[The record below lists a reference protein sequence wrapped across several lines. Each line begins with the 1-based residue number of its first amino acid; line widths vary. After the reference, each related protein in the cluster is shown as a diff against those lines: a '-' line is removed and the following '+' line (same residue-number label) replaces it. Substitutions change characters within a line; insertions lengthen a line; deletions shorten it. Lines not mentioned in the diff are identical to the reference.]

1 MRKTKLQMTMVAL
14 MAAMLMGGCGE
25 EPYELTD
32 QEEELIVNY
41 SAHVVTKYN
50 TYQKEGLSYVWTEE
64 TEALETEQSEE
75 AMTEENAEQTD

>member
-32 QEEELIVNY
+32 Q
-41 SAHVVTKYN
+41 
-50 TYQKEGLSYVWTEE
+50 
-64 TEALETEQSEE
+64 
-75 AMTEENAEQTD
+75 